1 MSRSEVVDMLCR
13 LSAGEGD
20 SISLVLGHII

>member
-1 MSRSEVVDMLCR
+1 MSLSEVVDMLCR

-20 SISLVLGHII
+20 PMSLVLGHII